1 MNKPNEKTRTVGTV
15 VRGIRT
21 PIIKKGDNL
30 ADIVTE
36 NVLKC
41 AESENFTFSDRDIV
55 GVTEAVVAKAQG
67 NYVSL
72 DAVGKDINNKF
83 GDEVGVVFPILSRN
97 RFSLIL
103 AGIARGVKKC
113 YAQLNY
119 PNDEVG
125 NPIANPE
132 KIYANGINPYTDEFT
147 ENEYKKI
154 FAREDRINPF
164 TGVDILDYYKN
175 LSDNIEIIFSNK
187 PETILK
193 YTKNVLVCDIH
204 TRFRTKELIKKAGAE
219 KVYSL
224 DEIVNESID
233 GWGYNETYGLL
244 GSNIANETT
253 LKLFPRDCE
262 NFVNSLAEKLRAA
275 TNKQIEVLIY
285 GDGAFKDPQFKI
297 WELADPVVSPAY
309 TAGLEGVPNE
319 VKIKYLADNQFK
331 DLSGEE
337 LEKAIK
343 EYVKNKES
351 DLKASMQ
358 SQGTTP
364 RKITDLL
371 GSLCDLSSGSGDKGT
386 PVVLIQGYFDNISS

>member
-1 MNKPNEKTRTVGTV
+1 MKNAKERTVGTV

-30 ADIVTE
+30 VDIVVAS
-36 NVLKC
+36 VLKC
-41 AESENFTFSDRDIV
+41 AENENFTFSDRDIV

-72 DAVGKDINNKF
+72 DTVGKDINNKF
-83 GDEVGVVFPILSRN
+83 GNEVGVIFPILSRN

-113 YAQLNY
+113 YVQLNY

-125 NPIANPE
+125 NPIANPD

-147 ENEYKKI
+147 EEEYKKI
-154 FAREDRINPF
+154 FTREDRINPF

-175 LSDNIEIIFSNK
+175 LSDNIEIIFSNN
-187 PETILK
+187 PASILK
-193 YTKNVLVCDIH
+193 YTKNVLVSDIH
-204 TRFRTKELIKKAGAE
+204 TRFRTKETIKKAGAE
-219 KVYSL
+219 IVYSL
-224 DEIVNESID
+224 DEVVNESID
-233 GWGYNETYGLL
+233 GWGYNEKYGVL
-244 GSNIANETT
+244 GSNIANGTT

-262 NFVNSLAEKLRAA
+262 NFVNSLADKLCAA

-309 TAGLEGVPNE
+309 TKGLEGVPNE

-331 DLSGEE
+331 DLNGAE